1 MFVDH
6 YARLTT
12 LVGLGCWRVEWV
24 AWDVVGEGAFL
35 SCLSSLLRA
44 NPQCGVHPHRLPV
57 CGGGGWG
64 RGTNM
69 DECVGGKRG
78 GHRGESCLSWARVR
92 GGELDI
98 ERKGMRPH
106 SRSRVSKQTYVGEGW
121 DRGGGKTEEGG
132 KGKGPNARSS
142 ADACKGGFAMGG
154 GVGAWAPRRVGP
166 RAEVIGRGRDGWV

>member
-1 MFVDH
+1 
-6 YARLTT
+6 
-12 LVGLGCWRVEWV
+12 
-24 AWDVVGEGAFL
+24 
-35 SCLSSLLRA
+35 
-44 NPQCGVHPHRLPV
+44 
-57 CGGGGWG
+57 
-64 RGTNM
+64 M